1 MARLAQTSIRFRDFE
16 IDEERLN
23 QLGNQIDRVAA
34 SVAREIYG
42 EGVEVDVVLEA
53 GSLLIRTTV
62 IAGLLWG
69 GYDAISKYPDFKDGV
84 GQLVEDAHHYGSA
97 VYNEVLKLTGGKK
110 AIA

>member
-1 MARLAQTSIRFRDFE
+1 MVKASKSTLFLKPVRCSFGLPLS
-16 IDEERLN
+16 
-23 QLGNQIDRVAA
+23 LG
-34 SVAREIYG
+34 SSG
-42 EGVEVDVVLEA
+42 
-53 GSLLIRTTV
+53 
-62 IAGLLWG
+62 G